1 MTNRLQVFFCPLM
14 RWHKLLW
21 VEEELM
27 QKHSQDLTG
36 SHLKIISLSFDL
48 SFTGLRMQS
57 NSIFQLGI
65 TVLKKLFT
73 LWCWEK
79 KFWTVQLK
87 LFICGEEGTC
97 INKWTNQQMLVIN
110 HLSCS
115 NMGKYR
121 CQSERQRNVEGE
133 EMWWSSKSKHLLIFY
148 TGVLIH
154 LLGWS
159 VNWGRGCTWVQLNSA
174 SKRRMLVE

>member
-1 MTNRLQVFFCPLM
+1 M

-27 QKHSQDLTG
+27 QKHSQDLTD

-65 TVLKKLFT
+65 AVLKKLFT

-79 KFWTVQLK
+79 TFWTVQLK
-87 LFICGEEGTC
+87 LFICGEGTC

-110 HLSCS
+110 HLSKLRVLQQH
-115 NMGKYR
+115 GKVQVSVR
-121 CQSERQRNVEGE
+121 TSKKCRGGGNVMEFQVKTSADILHRSAHTSDR
-133 EMWWSSKSKHLLIFY
+133 W
-148 TGVLIH
+148 TGAGGVH
-154 LLGWS
+154 EHSWT
-159 VNWGRGCTWVQLNSA
+159 VPPRGAC
-174 SKRRMLVE
+174 